1 MSGHPHWRGQATARP
16 GRSGF
21 RPARAAR
28 RANIRRSRSPRPSH
42 RGLVAFAAALT
53 VALGTVVTMIATSS
67 VQALA
72 EGAMFNDS
80 KSDSWVGMAAVGSVL
95 VCALIGMVIVHR
107 YNSTRDR

>member
-21 RPARAAR
+21 RPARPR
-28 RANIRRSRSPRPSH
+28 RPNFRRSRSPRQSR

-53 VALGTVVTMIATSS
+53 VALGTVLMSIVSSS
-67 VQALA
+67 VQAMA
-72 EGAMFNDS
+72 EGAMFSDP
-80 KSDSWVGMAAVGSVL
+80 KADSWVGMAAVGSVL

-107 YNSTRDR
+107 YTSTRDR

>member
-28 RANIRRSRSPRPSH
+28 RSGSPRQSR

-53 VALGTVVTMIATSS
+53 VALGTVVVMIATSS

-72 EGAMFNDS
+72 EGAMFADP
-80 KSDSWVGMAAVGSVL
+80 KADSWVGMAAVGSVL
-95 VCALIGMVIVHR
+95 VCALLGMVIVHR
-107 YNSTRDR
+107 YTSTRDR

>member
-1 MSGHPHWRGQATARP
+1 MEMRGHPHWRGQATARP

-21 RPARAAR
+21 RPARIA
-28 RANIRRSRSPRPSH
+28 RRSRPPRQSR
-42 RGLVAFAAALT
+42 RGLVAFAAALA
-53 VALGTVVTMIATSS
+53 VALGTVLVSIASSS

-72 EGAMFNDS
+72 EGAMFADTR
-80 KSDSWVGMAAVGSVL
+80 SDSWVGMAAVGSVL

>member
-21 RPARAAR
+21 RPPR
-28 RANIRRSRSPRPSH
+28 IVRRSQSPMQSR

-53 VALGTVVTMIATSS
+53 VALGTVVMMIATSS
-67 VQALA
+67 VQAMA
-72 EGAMFNDS
+72 EGAMFADP

-95 VCALIGMVIVHR
+95 VCALLGMVIVHR
-107 YNSTRDR
+107 YTSTRDR

>member
-21 RPARAAR
+21 GPARPA
-28 RANIRRSRSPRPSH
+28 RRSRSPRPSR

-53 VALGTVVTMIATSS
+53 VALGTVLTMIATSS
-67 VQALA
+67 VQAMA
-72 EGAMFNDS
+72 EGAMFNDP

-95 VCALIGMVIVHR
+95 VCALVGMVIVHR
-107 YNSTRDR
+107 YTSTRDR

>member
-1 MSGHPHWRGQATARP
+1 MEMSGHPHWRGQAARP

-28 RANIRRSRSPRPSH
+28 RSRPPRQSR

-53 VALGTVVTMIATSS
+53 VALATLLMSMASSS
-67 VQALA
+67 VHALA
-72 EGAMFNDS
+72 EGAMFADP
-80 KSDSWVGMAAVGSVL
+80 KADGWVGMAAVGSVL

-107 YNSTRDR
+107 YTSSRDR